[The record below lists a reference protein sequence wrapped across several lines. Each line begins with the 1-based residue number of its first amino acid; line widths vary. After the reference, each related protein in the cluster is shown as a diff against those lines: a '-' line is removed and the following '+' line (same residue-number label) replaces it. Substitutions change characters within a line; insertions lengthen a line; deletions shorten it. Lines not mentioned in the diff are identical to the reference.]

1 MRYEVH
7 NIKDD
12 AGEGLTVYT
21 VDNKVTLAKSAKTGR
36 FVKIKMAQE
45 AYNKFYVGSTLAV
58 LTLCV
63 LSNIFAIIYLI
74 LGAKMKT
81 ILIAAILSTAGLL
94 SIQSGMPESNI
105 SDLQFDQAVKAY
117 DSAKNKKER
126 LFAASQIIKGNAQG
140 ATSKTS
146 DCFYKQSQ
154 KMPLSMTYNEIIEG
168 CL

>member
-1 MRYEVH
+1 MKYQVH
-7 NIKDD
+7 NIKND
-12 AGEGLTVYT
+12 AGECLTVYT

-63 LSNIFAIIYLI
+63 LSNIFALIYLFI
-74 LGAKMKT
+74 GAKMKT
-81 ILIAAILSTAGLL
+81 MLIAALVSAAGLFSL
-94 SIQSGMPESNI
+94 HSGMPDSNI
-105 SDLQFDQAVKAY
+105 SDKQFDQAVKAY
-117 DSAKNKKER
+117 DHAENKKER
-126 LFAASQIIKGNAQG
+126 LFAASQIIKGNAEG